1 MDKIKIDKTY
11 SHKIFFVIPPMK
23 KKFMHPNLL
32 SQSHF
37 SVKYYFVSVILICFL
52 SMPIRGEVN
61 SYFGTAFDQK
71 SGQKVYTDNH
81 QEILDGLT
89 HTSSKIEYK
98 DPSGKVIA
106 RKTILFSKNSSLPDF
121 KLEDL
126 RDGYVE
132 GGEIFNGKYKLIYR
146 KNKNEPLQ
154 EKVLDISSK
163 SVADG
168 GFDHFIKENW
178 TELLKGNKI
187 KFQFYAPSQ
196 LDSFQF
202 YVKKVKQSEYEG
214 RDSLYVKM
222 EMDNLLL
229 NIFIPPIFITYDIET
244 KRIVYYEGIS
254 NINNSAG
261 KSYFVKLAYNHFKK

>member
-1 MDKIKIDKTY
+1 MYPNFLFY
-11 SHKIFFVIPPMK
+11 SHISKKRFYTFV
-23 KKFMHPNLL
+23 LL
-32 SQSHF
+32 ISFYS
-37 SVKYYFVSVILICFL
+37 YPIL
-52 SMPIRGEVN
+52 GEVN

-81 QEILDGLT
+81 QEILDGST

-98 DPSGKVIA
+98 DSLGKVIA
-106 RKTILFSKNSSLPDF
+106 RKTIQFSKNSSLPDF

-126 RDGYVE
+126 RDGYIE
-132 GGEIFNGKYKLIYR
+132 GGEIVNGKYKLIYR
-146 KNKNEPLQ
+146 KNKNEPLE
-154 EKVLDISSK
+154 EKVLEIAPK

-178 TELLKGNKI
+178 TDLLGGKKI

-214 RDSLYVKM
+214 RDSLFVKM

-244 KRIVYYEGIS
+244 KRIVFYEGIS
-254 NINNSAG
+254 NINNSVG
-261 KSYFVKLAYNHFKK
+261 KSYFVRLAYNHFKK

>member
-1 MDKIKIDKTY
+1 MHLTIIWLSRFSLKW
-11 SHKIFFVIPPMK
+11 FFAPAVFICC
-23 KKFMHPNLL
+23 L
-32 SQSHF
+32 S
-37 SVKYYFVSVILICFL
+37 V
-52 SMPIRGEVN
+52 PINGEVN

-81 QEILDGLT
+81 QENLEGLT

-126 RDGYVE
+126 RDGYIE
-132 GGEIFNGKYKLIYR
+132 GGEILNGKYKLIYR

-154 EKVLDISSK
+154 EKILDLSTK

-178 TELLKGNKI
+178 TELLNGKKI

-254 NINNSAG
+254 NINNSVG
-261 KSYFVKLAYNHFKK
+261 KSYFVRLAYNHFKK